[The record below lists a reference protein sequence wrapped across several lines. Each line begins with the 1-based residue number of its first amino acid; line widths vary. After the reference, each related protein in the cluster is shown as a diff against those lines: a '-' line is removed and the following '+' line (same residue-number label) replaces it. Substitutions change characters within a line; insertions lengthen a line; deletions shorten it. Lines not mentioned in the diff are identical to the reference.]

1 MHVKSS
7 PLSQVLPFATPW
19 TIAHQAPLSMGF
31 SKQEHRTG
39 LPFPPSGDL
48 PNPRMEPASL
58 MSPALAVGSLGVV
71 NIVNQWFMKTFML
84 SLMYLHFNRF
94 ALFLFFL

>member
-1 MHVKSS
+1 MYNSG
-7 PLSQVLPFATPW
+7 TPW
-19 TIAHQAPLSMGF
+19 TVALEGPLSMEF
-31 SKQEHRTG
+31 PRQEYWSG

>member
-31 SKQEHRTG
+31 SKQEYRTG
-39 LPFPPSGDL
+39 LPFPPPGDL

-58 MSPALAVGSLGVV
+58 MSPALVVGSLGVV

-94 ALFLFFL
+94 VLFLFFL

>member
-1 MHVKSS
+1 MLS
-7 PLSQVLPFATPW
+7 PVHFSQVLPFATPW

-31 SKQEHRTG
+31 SKQEYRTG
-39 LPFPPSGDL
+39 LPLPPPGDL

-71 NIVNQWFMKTFML
+71 NTVNQWFMKTFML

-94 ALFLFFL
+94 VLFLFFL

>member
-1 MHVKSS
+1 MSDS
-7 PLSQVLPFATPW
+7 FSTPW